1 MKPQLPVEQLLRWRL
16 ARAEAEAPPAPRGAQ
31 LLELV
36 RPWWETWPER
46 FQRLAGRLS
55 QLDVAYGH
63 AMADSRRTPI
73 EHPVPVMIV
82 RDSSEAESSARVLYF
97 NIRDKQLRLRFQLS
111 TSPDMSELAY
121 EATFVSRSTSKPLF
135 SSSAQRSANGDY
147 SITEGLSAELVEKW
161 SSLKVTDE
169 MPFRLILRPLDGS
182 S

>member
-31 LLELV
+31 LLELA

-46 FQRLAGRLS
+46 FQTLVGRLS

-63 AMADSRRTPI
+63 AMADPRRTSV

-82 RDSSEAESSARVLYF
+82 RDSSETESSARVLYF
-97 NIRDKQLRLRFQLS
+97 NVRGEQLRLRFQLNA
-111 TSPDMSELAY
+111 SPDISDPAY

-147 SITEGLSAELVEKW
+147 SLTEGLSGELVDKW

-182 S
+182 T